1 MNYFVKQ
8 TLNVL
13 IVTVIALLIL
23 GLIPSTR
30 LLFDFQMTFEYDKLY
45 FSLMLPV
52 ELLSLLLIILIII
65 KDLNFNHAVSKPAI
79 SLLLFNCYS
88 FFVISHYF
96 PLFILDGYDYSACYS
111 LAYQIFLSLS
121 AYISLVYGIYY
132 VVQNFKN
139 IDT

>member
-8 TLNVL
+8 TLNVC
-13 IVTVIALLIL
+13 IVTMMVLLIL
-23 GLIPSTR
+23 GLISSTR
-30 LLFDFQMTFEYDKLY
+30 LLFDFQMSFEYDRLY

-96 PLFILDGYDYSACYS
+96 PLFILDGYDYSAYYS
-111 LAYQIFLSLS
+111 LLYQIFLSLS
-121 AYISLVYGIYY
+121 AYITLVYGIYY
-132 VVQNFKN
+132 IGQNFKN
-139 IDT
+139 IET